1 MYVQVVH
8 VIVDQTVVKKE
19 QIDEEDPYDTEFME
33 QDPLKFGTPVKKERR
48 DEFDTIKEEPLED
61 DFEIKTKI
69 EIVDN
74 IIEFYRE
81 V

>member
-19 QIDEEDPYDTEFME
+19 QIDEEDPNDTEFME
-33 QDPLKFGTPVKKERR
+33 QDPLKGTPVKKERTY
-48 DEFDTIKEEPLED
+48 EFDTIKEEPLED
-61 DFEIKTKI
+61 DFEIRTKI
-69 EIVDN
+69 EIVDH